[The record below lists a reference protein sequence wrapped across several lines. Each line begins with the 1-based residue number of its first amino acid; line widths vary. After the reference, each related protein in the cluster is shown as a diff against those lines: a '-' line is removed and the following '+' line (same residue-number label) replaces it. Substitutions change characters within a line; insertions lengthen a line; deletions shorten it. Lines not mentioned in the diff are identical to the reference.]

1 MPSHNIA
8 MDDLGLY
15 VVQFRGNVTL
25 RDELGFLD
33 ALESDA
39 AGAND
44 VIKFVDCRD
53 LTSIELSPEETRDLS
68 ELITRFLEHRIK
80 MTKVVVWAPNEA
92 GQRALKDFA
101 PALPAHLRAIVSVHE
116 DLGEATAAAGVER
129 SAFVERLLA
138 AG

>member
-1 MPSHNIA
+1 

-25 RDELGFLD
+25 HDELSFLD
-33 ALESDA
+33 ALESDS

-53 LTSIELSPEETRDLS
+53 LTSIALSPEETRDLS